1 MLGCTRHST
10 LAGKH
15 SLLYQD
21 TNNTIL
27 LGGNKSHANSVGAED
42 YQNDASI
49 VYDTDTMLSAA
60 LICEDRTDTESKASR
75 CLMH

>member
-21 TNNTIL
+21 THNTIL
-27 LGGNKSHANSVGAED
+27 LAGNKSHAYSVGAED

-49 VYDTDTMLSAA
+49 LHDTDTMLAA
-60 LICEDRTDTESKASR
+60 ELI
-75 CLMH
+75 